1 MPQAILLQDVENV
14 GERGTVVDV
23 SKGYLRNF
31 LIPRKLAEPATTGAI
46 QAASRRKEAA
56 DRAVATATAA
66 ARENAELLNRT
77 VLTIAHQAGED
88 GRLFGSVTA
97 LRKFISDRGKIRS
110 RRITGACRRHQNQ
123 IATAVKRAREIALLP
138 YVGDTRESRD
148 DRGGRDR
155 DRDRDRDR

>member
-1 MPQAILLQDVENV
+1 VAKQRSRPTRRRD
-14 GERGTVVDV
+14 
-23 SKGYLRNF
+23 
-31 LIPRKLAEPATTGAI
+31 RKTGGGGG
-46 QAASRRKEAA
+46 RRKSCQYCRDKVEFV
-56 DRAVATATAA
+56 DYKDI
-66 ARENAELLNRT
+66 N
-77 VLTIAHQAGED
+77 
-88 GRLFGSVTA
+88 A
-97 LRKFISDRGKIRS
+97 LRKFVSDRGKIRS